1 MKREV
6 LIRKWL
12 DNELNSQELDAFK
25 QLEDHA
31 DLIRLSQATKHF
43 KPEKLDTSFEL
54 EKLNNALKSRNA
66 IKTNWLKPLLG
77 VAAILAICFSLYY
90 FTSALETN
98 FATELAQKENVLL
111 PENTKVKL
119 NAKSALAFNSKDWK
133 KSRNLDLTGEAYF
146 KVSKGSKF
154 TVHTSVGDVSVLGT
168 EFNIKDR
175 DNLFEV
181 VCYEGSVKVE
191 YKDITRILKLG
202 ESFLVLD
209 NKLIEKPRTKETR
222 PFWINNESY
231 FKSMPFSQVI
241 AEFERQY
248 NVTFSVNTIDTNQL
262 FTGSFAHNNLDI
274 ALQAITIPLNLAYT
288 KNNNK
293 ISLKRE

>member
-133 KSRNLDLTGEAYF
+133 KS
-146 KVSKGSKF
+146 
-154 TVHTSVGDVSVLGT
+154 
-168 EFNIKDR
+168 
-175 DNLFEV
+175 
-181 VCYEGSVKVE
+181 
-191 YKDITRILKLG
+191 
-202 ESFLVLD
+202 
-209 NKLIEKPRTKETR
+209 
-222 PFWINNESY
+222 
-231 FKSMPFSQVI
+231 
-241 AEFERQY
+241 
-248 NVTFSVNTIDTNQL
+248 
-262 FTGSFAHNNLDI
+262 
-274 ALQAITIPLNLAYT
+274 
-288 KNNNK
+288 
-293 ISLKRE
+293 